1 MRFSR
6 FFFSLMLILVA
17 SAAALAQNFNSS
29 NASASTRGSNTIL
42 MIGVGAVMLVAGG
55 VIGYTM
61 GRNRKG

>member
-1 MRFSR
+1 MKFSR

-29 NASASTRGSNTIL
+29 NASASTRGPNTIL